1 MKQGTLFLIFWMVL
15 SSLAFANDAA
25 LQKRVE
31 DMEKQLKGLKEK
43 VEKMENTLTK
53 SNGFM
58 IVSNVSCDIKTPF
71 NGEFTATEL
80 SETAARRSV
89 IEKCEQKV
97 PDKTQCLPQ
106 FVQCKK

>member
-1 MKQGTLFLIFWMVL
+1 MTKIFLALGLIL
-15 SSLAFANDAA
+15 PALCFADDAA
-25 LQKRVE
+25 LQKRME
-31 DMEKQLKGLKEK
+31 EMEKQIKGLQQK

-58 IVSNVSCDIKTPF
+58 IVANVSCDIKTPF
-71 NGEFTATEL
+71 NGEFNATEL
-80 SETAARRSV
+80 SETAARRAV

>member
-1 MKQGTLFLIFWMVL
+1 MKVVLFFIVL
-15 SSLAFANDAA
+15 VGISSVGLANEAA

-31 DMEKQLKGLKEK
+31 DMEKQLKGLKDK

-71 NGEFTATEL
+71 DGEFTATEL
-80 SETAARRSV
+80 SESAARRSV